1 MKTADMVRMANQIA
15 VNLQVYGDG
24 AAAAVAD
31 HLRSFWEARMR
42 AALDAHARA
51 GGDGLHPL
59 VMQAVRL
66 LDTGTSR

>member
-1 MKTADMVRMANQIA
+1 MKTVDMVRMANQIA
-15 VNLQVYGDG
+15 VNLEVYGDG

-42 AALDAHARA
+42 AALHAYART

-59 VMQAVRL
+59 VIQAVRL
-66 LDTGTSR
+66 LEAGKTG